1 MEKVLITG
9 VAGFIGS
16 NLALRLLDEGY
27 EVIGVDDLS
36 YGVKEQ
42 IPPGVKFFKQD
53 IRSKDIY
60 PLFKGVKYVFHL
72 AAKNCISDCQNDP
85 LNTSDINVTG
95 TVNIFEASVK
105 AGVKKVIYAESSAV
119 YEGSEQFP
127 TPESSAEPIL

>member
-1 MEKVLITG
+1 MYGKVLITG

-60 PLFKGVKYVFHL
+60 PLFKGVKYVFIWRQ
-72 AAKNCISDCQNDP
+72 KI
-85 LNTSDINVTG
+85 
-95 TVNIFEASVK
+95 ASAIVRM
-105 AGVKKVIYAESSAV
+105 IH
-119 YEGSEQFP
+119 
-127 TPESSAEPIL
+127 

>member
-1 MEKVLITG
+1 MYGKVLITG

-42 IPPGVKFFKQD
+42 IPRVLSFKQD

-60 PLFKGVKYVFHL
+60 PLFKGVKYRFHL
-72 AAKNCISDCQNDP
+72 AAKI
-85 LNTSDINVTG
+85 
-95 TVNIFEASVK
+95 ASAIVRM
-105 AGVKKVIYAESSAV
+105 IH
-119 YEGSEQFP
+119 
-127 TPESSAEPIL
+127 